1 MVSDTID
8 FALKAAW
15 PFDKSGPLTP
25 PEFQRSMTITIDTTP
40 WKQQKTTPHKHNKL
54 WFTNFYLSTKTRIN
68 SYVTPF
74 APDRTIFSTTG
85 SQLCNLLLLSVV

>member
-1 MVSDTID
+1 MVSDTVD

-15 PFDKSGPLTP
+15 PYDKSGTLTP
-25 PEFQRSMTITIDTTP
+25 PEFQRSVTIAIDTT
-40 WKQQKTTPHKHNKL
+40 WAQQKTLPNKHNKL
-54 WFTNFYLSTKTRIN
+54 WFTNFYLSAKTQIK
-68 SYVTPF
+68 SYVTPP